1 MVCLYIHLYVLGSYS
16 IEQDELNTFHIVG
29 DVSYKTISFVS
40 TDYSNIKYPYLEQ
53 QAFLIKKRKNNNEIV
68 LLYINNISN
77 EK

>member
-1 MVCLYIHLYVLGSYS
+1 MYINVIGSYS

-40 TDYSNIKYPYLEQ
+40 TNYANIKYPYLEQ
-53 QAFLIKKRKNNNEIV
+53 QAFLIKKRKNNNDIV